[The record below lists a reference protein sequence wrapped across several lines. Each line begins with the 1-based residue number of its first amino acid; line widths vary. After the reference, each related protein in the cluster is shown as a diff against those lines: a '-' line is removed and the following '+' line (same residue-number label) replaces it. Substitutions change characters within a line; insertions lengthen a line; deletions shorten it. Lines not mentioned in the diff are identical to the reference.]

1 MKKGILKLV
10 SAVIAASLF
19 SGTAL
24 AAEEWA
30 SGRVK
35 FVYPV
40 SNGGFIIALDAPAAG
55 CTNANTPKYLYVA
68 VGSNG
73 VTQDGAKMMLSVAL
87 TGFAAGKIVS
97 VNFDN
102 STPNCYINRLLVTD

>member
-1 MKKGILKLV
+1 MKTMTRKV
-10 SAVIAASLF
+10 FIAAVAAATF
-19 SGTAL
+19 SIPAS

-30 SGRVK
+30 SSNVK
-35 FVYPV
+35 FVYPL
-40 SNGGFIIALDAPAAG
+40 SNGGFVIGLVDSPAG
-55 CTNANTPKYLYVA
+55 CTNANNPKYLYVA

-87 TGFAAGKIVS
+87 TGFAAGKRVS

-102 STPNCYINRLLVTD
+102 STPNCYVNRLLVTD